1 MPSREARDFPL
12 LERAIIVSI
21 LSILSS
27 SRGVGMEEKL
37 DAVIVGDRAGRL
49 DLVANDL
56 PRVASSAFSFVLL
69 VVTLR
74 TI

>member
-1 MPSREARDFPL
+1 VD
-12 LERAIIVSI
+12 RAIIVSI

-27 SRGVGMEEKL
+27 SRGVGIEEKL
-37 DAVIVGDRAGRL
+37 DAVIVGDSAGRL
-49 DLVANDL
+49 DLVVNDL
-56 PRVASSAFSFVLL
+56 PRVAPSAFSFVSL